1 MSVAKLWCLCLAPLS
16 ICIAVRALC
25 PGVLQQW
32 PTGAGGAGAE
42 RGVAG
47 GEADLEPV
55 LLLWAGAG
63 WGGGGSLIK

>member
-16 ICIAVRALC
+16 IYIAVRALC

-32 PTGAGGAGAE
+32 PTGTGGAGAE

-47 GEADLEPV
+47 GKGDLEPV
-55 LLLWAGAG
+55 LLLWGGAG
-63 WGGGGSLIK
+63 WGGGVH